1 MPNCG
6 YSFTPSYAFSTTD
19 SVTYITEGTDITP
32 SVEVYSQDGADAGT
46 QTVTMATTFTIA
58 SGQGQTTLSLSGTGV
73 VPDVTFD
80 VVLTNPCATATI
92 NNIVFSSNP
101 IAVTDG
107 NTATATFSTPTDSVD
122 STNTVQGLCGPK
134 SYVIKDSNG
143 ATVTTWATITVSSTG
158 THTLTIDSTQF
169 PTHFSSAVSE
179 TLTVETTLDTWSVT
193 NTASTVTVNLDPTAC
208 DCSALAWTAPA
219 ITVASVNI
227 DATSTPTIPAPNS
240 DTSATSSNFAFAN
253 CYEDGNTCATTGSYA
268 AISDFTVDD
277 GTGAVSLTGHAFL
290 SWDVSS

>member
-1 MPNCG
+1 M
-6 YSFTPSYAFSTTD
+6 
-19 SVTYITEGTDITP
+19 
-32 SVEVYSQDGADAGT
+32 
-46 QTVTMATTFTIA
+46 
-58 SGQGQTTLSLSGTGV
+58 
-73 VPDVTFD
+73 
-80 VVLTNPCATATI
+80 
-92 NNIVFSSNP
+92 
-101 IAVTDG
+101 
-107 NTATATFSTPTDSVD
+107 
-122 STNTVQGLCGPK
+122 
-134 SYVIKDSNG
+134 
-143 ATVTTWATITVSSTG
+143 TTWATITVSSTG

-290 SWDVSS
+290 SWDVSSQTMTAAPTLVSQAGTYVIAATYTPTYGTSSSAPVLTLTVKCVVTSFASPANPTTGLTQYIKGAAIEFDLA